1 MKRKMSAGAAI
12 HTNLLIAH
20 TRRCA
25 QFSLGEAK
33 LIRPA
38 KLASDF
44 LEFFV
49 TIARRKALYFR
60 AV

>member
-1 MKRKMSAGAAI
+1 MKKLSAGAAI

-25 QFSLGEAK
+25 QFSLGEAN

-38 KLASDF
+38 KLASGF
-44 LEFFV
+44 LKKFV
-49 TIARRKALYFR
+49 TIARRKRLYFH